1 MAVGAVRSI
10 GILGG
15 TFNPPH
21 LAHLALARHALRQL
35 ELDRVLLMPARIP
48 PHKPVGEDPG
58 AEHRLRMCRLS
69 VAEEEGLRACS
80 LEIDRDGPSYTVDT
94 LKAINASQPD
104 ARLTFIVG
112 ADTARTLGSWREP
125 VRILELAQLAVAS
138 RAGSSRQQVLDTVAG
153 LRRTAAAHAEHTDAE
168 GADATLAAGVRF
180 LEMPAVEV
188 SSSMVRGRV
197 ARAEPI
203 DALVGAAVAAYI
215 AEHGLYHAVSQ
226 VPS

>member
-1 MAVGAVRSI
+1 
-10 GILGG
+10 
-15 TFNPPH
+15 
-21 LAHLALARHALRQL
+21 
-35 ELDRVLLMPARIP
+35 
-48 PHKPVGEDPG
+48 
-58 AEHRLRMCRLS
+58 
-69 VAEEEGLRACS
+69 
-80 LEIDRDGPSYTVDT
+80 
-94 LKAINASQPD
+94 
-104 ARLTFIVG
+104 VG

-125 VRILELAQLAVAS
+125 VRIFELAQLAVAS

-180 LEMPAVEV
+180 LEMPAVEI

-197 ARAEPI
+197 ARAEPV

>member
-1 MAVGAVRSI
+1 M
-10 GILGG
+10 
-15 TFNPPH
+15 
-21 LAHLALARHALRQL
+21 
-35 ELDRVLLMPARIP
+35 LLMPARIQ

-69 VAEEEGLRACS
+69 VAEEDGLWACS

-94 LKAINASQPD
+94 LETINASQPD

-125 VRILELAQLAVAS
+125 VRIFELAQLAVAS

-180 LEMPAVEV
+180 LEMPAVEI

-197 ARAEPI
+197 ARAEPV